1 MNPRKGCTPIP
12 KVRRQSLSREATTI
26 TTTAVTTTTRHR
38 PGYQQT
44 TSNKSL
50 NSADITNTDVM
61 TLPEVDPKTFETQN
75 YWYYNA
81 DD

>member
-44 TSNKSL
+44 TSKKSL